1 MADDS
6 ILKALFHKAFKIVKK
21 DVTNDELFKGG

>member
-21 DVTNDELFKGG
+21 DVTNA